1 MRKYVFNLATKKD
14 ARQLIFKHYKNQ
26 KIARKRAECY
36 TSHNFTSVA
45 KYQNEIIGTIQ
56 WYIKEDPS
64 LGLVEFEE
72 IFISEK
78 YREKGLGLDL
88 LRNTINHVINHFK
101 KEKLIL
107 RRIYLFVSKDNLA
120 ARRLYEKT
128 GFRKVANAGD
138 LFKDKTEE
146 LLYVLKIK

>member
-1 MRKYVFNLATKKD
+1 MKKYVFNLATKKD
-14 ARQLIFKHYKNQ
+14 VNQLIFKHYKNQ

-45 KYQNEIIGTIQ
+45 RDQNRIIGTIQ
-56 WYIKEDPS
+56 WYVKEDPS

-78 YREKGLGLDL
+78 YRGKGLGLEL
-88 LRNTINHVINHFK
+88 LRNAITHVRNYFK
-101 KEKLIL
+101 KEKLVL

-128 GFRKVANAGD
+128 GFRKVANVGD
-138 LFKDKTEE
+138 LFKDKTKE